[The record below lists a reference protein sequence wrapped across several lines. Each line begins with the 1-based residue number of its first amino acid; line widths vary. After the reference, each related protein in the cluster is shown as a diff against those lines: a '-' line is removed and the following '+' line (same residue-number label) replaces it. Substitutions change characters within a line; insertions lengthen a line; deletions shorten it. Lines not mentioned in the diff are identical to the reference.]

1 MILKISAMHFDLN
14 NNSARQR
21 LEALI
26 QAIEAPDDSVN
37 TCNQLAQRLNQLK
50 QKDIPFTFISS
61 RHTRQPQQRP
71 NPEIPWHKQN
81 PQPTETRATCHDNGE
96 GRETTKSLNIPIETR
111 GALQHKSLKRLR
123 QALIACRG
131 NRSQNIKDECLY
143 KCTKKM
149 GQKTCKQPQ

>member
-61 RHTRQPQQRP
+61 RSTR
-71 NPEIPWHKQN
+71 NYS
-81 PQPTETRATCHDNGE
+81 T
-96 GRETTKSLNIPIETR
+96 GRTKKFSDRNKTL
-111 GALQHKSLKRLR
+111 SRLR
-123 QALIACRG
+123 PGQPATTMEKAEKPP
-131 NRSQNIKDECLY
+131 NR
-143 KCTKKM
+143 
-149 GQKTCKQPQ
+149 